1 MKSFIKKSWMH
12 FVALLLFIVLTVT
25 YFSPV
30 QLEGKVLRQGDTQQF
45 EGMSKELVSLNEKES
60 GDIVAW
66 LGSMFSGMPS
76 YQVTVANKPEVHLG
90 IANKILAVF
99 DYSSARIVLVALI
112 CFRLCRSSVLTLS
125 ASKKEVT
132 IN

>member
-1 MKSFIKKSWMH
+1 MRTFIKKSWGH
-12 FVALLLFIVLTVT
+12 LIAFLIFVALVTT

-30 QLEGKVLRQGDTQQF
+30 QLDGKVIRQGDTQQF
-45 EGMSKELVSLNEKES
+45 EGMSKELVTLQNEDS

-90 IANKILAVF
+90 IANK
-99 DYSSARIVLVALI
+99 VLSI
-112 CFRLCRSSVLTLS
+112 
-125 ASKKEVT
+125 
-132 IN
+132 